1 MRQVDGLTATAVDWE
16 FDVHETVHAIPA
28 ETGPPATGPDP
39 ATGSFESAH
48 DVAERRRTEIVH
60 QNLASVLDA
69 SDDAITTCSLEGVF
83 LTWNRGAEMLY
94 GYTAQEAIGQ
104 PLDLIIPAG
113 ERATDHLN
121 WERLL
126 NDEPV
131 RSLEAVRVTKDGHIV
146 VVSVTRTLIVD
157 SALGVVGVA
166 SVGRDIT
173 HQTHAQSMLA
183 AAHAQAVA
191 ASELKSQFLA
201 NMSHEIRTPMNGVI
215 GMNDLLLETELTG
228 EQRFYAEEVARSGEQ
243 MMAIINDIL
252 DVSKIEA
259 GQLTLDVCDF
269 EVRETV
275 EQACVAAKLQAAS
288 KGLEFALHTSDE
300 VPRNARGDDRR
311 LRQVV
316 TNLVANAVKF
326 TSEGSIGVRVS
337 AATKRDNLSLH
348 VEITDTG
355 IGIDPHTLDRMF
367 EPFTQ
372 ADASTTRRYGGTGL
386 GLAIARQLVNLM
398 GGAMGAT
405 SQPGQGSTFWFEVNL
420 ESPSLQD
427 PVAATA

>member
-1 MRQVDGLTATAVDWE
+1 MRGAEGHAVAPVEAGFDADVATREERQELVVALPTARLR
-16 FDVHETVHAIPA
+16 
-28 ETGPPATGPDP
+28 
-39 ATGSFESAH
+39 ESAQH
-48 DVAERRRTEIVH
+48 VADRRRTEIVH

-69 SDDAITTCSLEGVF
+69 SDDAITTCSLDGVF

-104 PLDLIIPAG
+104 PLDLIIPTG

-131 RSLEAVRVTKDGHIV
+131 RSLEAVRMTKDGHIV

-157 SALGVVGVA
+157 PTLGVVGVA

-215 GMNDLLLETELTG
+215 GMNDLLLQTDLTD
-228 EQRFYAEEVARSGEQ
+228 EQRFYSEEVARSGEQ

-269 EVRETV
+269 AVRETI
-275 EQACVAAKLQAAS
+275 EQACVAAKLQAAA
-288 KGLEFALHTSDE
+288 KGLTFELETDAGLP
-300 VPRNARGDDRR
+300 PRARGDDRR
-311 LRQVV
+311 LRQVI

-326 TSEGSIGVRVS
+326 TAHGSIVVRAS
-337 AATKRDNLSLH
+337 TASHDGRIALRI
-348 VEITDTG
+348 EIADTG
-355 IGIDPHTLDRMF
+355 IGIDPQTLERMF

-372 ADASTTRRYGGTGL
+372 ADASTTRHYGGTGL

-398 GGAMGAT
+398 GGTMGAT
-405 SQPGQGSTFWFEVNL
+405 GQPGQGSTFWFEVNL
-420 ESPSLQD
+420 ERPNPPGRDAPPS
-427 PVAATA
+427 

>member
-1 MRQVDGLTATAVDWE
+1 MAPV
-16 FDVHETVHAIPA
+16 
-28 ETGPPATGPDP
+28 ETGFGADMATLESRQELFVALQTVP
-39 ATGSFESAH
+39 SRESAS
-48 DVAERRRTEIVH
+48 DVADRRRTEIVH

-69 SDDAITTCSLEGVF
+69 SDDAITTCSLDGVF

-94 GYTAQEAIGQ
+94 GYTAEEAIGQ
-104 PLDLIIPAG
+104 PLDLIIPPG

-157 SALGVVGVA
+157 PTLGVIGVA

-173 HQTHAQSMLA
+173 HQTHAQSLLA

-215 GMNDLLLETELTG
+215 GMNDLLLQTELTD

-243 MMAIINDIL
+243 MMAIISDIL

-269 EVRETV
+269 ALRETI

-288 KGLEFALHTSDE
+288 KGLTFELETDAGL
-300 VPRNARGDDRR
+300 PLYARGDDRR
-311 LRQVV
+311 LRQVI

-326 TSEGSIGVRVS
+326 TAQGSIAVRTT
-337 AATKRDNLSLH
+337 ATSSDGRIGLRI
-348 VEITDTG
+348 EIADTG
-355 IGIDPHTLDRMF
+355 IGIDPQTLDRMF

-372 ADASTTRRYGGTGL
+372 ADASTTRHYGGTGL

-398 GGAMGAT
+398 GGTMGAT
-405 SQPGQGSTFWFEVNL
+405 GQPGEGSTFWFEVTL
-420 ESPSLQD
+420 DRPDSPGHD
-427 PVAATA
+427 ATPA